1 MKPLQQVFAL
11 VLEQLPNFR
20 KKRGDTIKLKLW
32 KRELAALRKQYPDPE
47 IYKKK
52 EESLRNKEVKTV
64 LFDKYL
70 RQTNNM
76 RLGNQSITSFFNSY
90 DM

>member
-20 KKRGDTIKLKLW
+20 KKMGGFTLKKW
-32 KRELAALRKQYPDPE
+32 KRQLSDLRKEYPE
-47 IYKKK
+47 HETYKKK
-52 EESLRNKEVKTV
+52 EESLRNKEVKAV